1 MHVRQSLSI
10 ETRFDPAAVGELAG
24 AYESALDEIMDAC
37 CYLPSRE
44 CRRAIASGMI
54 LEARSG
60 EHDPE
65 RLKISGLACIGDIE
79 AIPLG
84 LAFAALLRHA
94 ARTAASELSQ
104 GRKAKQRDP
113 GAGMPRAA

>member
-10 ETRFDPAAVGELAG
+10 EPRFDPAVVGELAG

-37 CYLPSRE
+37 CYLPSRD

-65 RLKISGLACIGDIE
+65 RLKISGLACIGDVE

-94 ARTAASELSQ
+94 ARTAAWELSQ
-104 GRKAKQRDP
+104 GRKAKQTDP